1 MAKVKKGSIA
11 QDETFDEFLNEEG
24 LLAQAEE
31 MAIKELI
38 AEQIQSAMKTQ
49 GITKTAMALKMH
61 TSRRQLER
69 LLLEL
74 IELAATQNVTIQ
86 ISIRWSPEVPPNQRL
101 VPQHPRLSH
110 VELCAG
116 QPEPIDLAL
125 TTHLFLP
132 RGSATS
138 VDFAQRI
145 KTSSNSEF
153 LKSPAQIPACEKRF
167 LRGSGK
173 QQIGKAE

>member
-69 LLLEL
+69 LLDRENPSVTLSTL
-74 IELAATQNVTIQ
+74 RRAATAVGRKLKVELA
-86 ISIRWSPEVPPNQRL
+86 
-101 VPQHPRLSH
+101 
-110 VELCAG
+110 
-116 QPEPIDLAL
+116 
-125 TTHLFLP
+125 
-132 RGSATS
+132 
-138 VDFAQRI
+138 
-145 KTSSNSEF
+145 
-153 LKSPAQIPACEKRF
+153 
-167 LRGSGK
+167 
-173 QQIGKAE
+173 

>member
-38 AEQIQSAMKTQ
+38 AEQIQTAMTTQ

-69 LLLEL
+69 LLDRENPSVTLSTL
-74 IELAATQNVTIQ
+74 RRAATAVGRKLRVELA
-86 ISIRWSPEVPPNQRL
+86 
-101 VPQHPRLSH
+101 
-110 VELCAG
+110 
-116 QPEPIDLAL
+116 
-125 TTHLFLP
+125 
-132 RGSATS
+132 
-138 VDFAQRI
+138 
-145 KTSSNSEF
+145 
-153 LKSPAQIPACEKRF
+153 
-167 LRGSGK
+167 
-173 QQIGKAE
+173 